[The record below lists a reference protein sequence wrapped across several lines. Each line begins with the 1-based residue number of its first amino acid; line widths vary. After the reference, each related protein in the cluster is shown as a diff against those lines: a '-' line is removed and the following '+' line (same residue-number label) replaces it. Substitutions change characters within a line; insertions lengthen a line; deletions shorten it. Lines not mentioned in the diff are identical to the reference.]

1 MNKPGILYVVAT
13 PIGNLADITLR
24 ALDILK
30 SVDLIAA
37 EDTRH
42 SLVLLNHYGITRP
55 IISLHQHNEQQKISE
70 LLSQLQ
76 AGLRIALISDAG
88 TPLISDPGSR
98 LVQAL
103 HQENMAVIPIPGPCA
118 AISALSVSGLPTDRF
133 VFEGFLPSKSVARRQ
148 RLQALANETRTLV
161 FYEAPHRIEDLLK
174 DLIDLYGGER
184 LATYVREMTKNFE
197 TIRHTNLN
205 NLYEII
211 GEDPNQRKGEFV
223 LMVHGA
229 DEIHHGEQDEIE
241 LQRVLNILLEEL
253 PLKQAV
259 TLAVKLTRVKKNDI
273 YALALQTKRNEA

>member
-13 PIGNLADITLR
+13 PIGNLADISLR

-55 IISLHQHNEQQKISE
+55 IISLHQHNEQQRISE

-133 VFEGFLPSKSVARRQ
+133 VFEGFLPSKSAARRQ

-205 NLYEII
+205 SLYEII
-211 GEDPNQRKGEFV
+211 GEDPNQCKGEFV

-229 DEIHHGEQDEIE
+229 DEIHHGEKDEIE
-241 LQRVLNILLEEL
+241 LRRVLNILLEEL